1 MKDYAKAILVK
12 ISEEKDDTESFE
24 ELSLLAKTAGY
35 ETVAEVFQRKER
47 PDKSFYLGKG
57 KLEELKQA
65 AEALEAGTVIFDND
79 NITGSQF
86 NNLEKYLDCA
96 VLDRATVIL
105 EIFAKHATTAE
116 GKLQVELA
124 RKKHSL
130 PRVLGQGTVLSR
142 QGGGGAGGGGA
153 RRGGGEQQLELDKR
167 TIRNEIRQLEE
178 RIDRLTT
185 ERRLRRKKRQNSKI
199 KSVSIVG
206 YTNAGKSTL
215 MNRLTKA
222 GIPEEDKLFAT
233 LDTTTRKLWVGPG
246 KEFFLTDTVG
256 FISGLPHE
264 FVKAFASTL
273 EETRYSDLILLV
285 HDCSGKDFA
294 FQYDVVNSV
303 LDSIGAADVPKII
316 VLNKIDVAEKIPL
329 LPQDN
334 VVLIS
339 AKTGN
344 GIDLLKEKI
353 TEALF
358 GEKVVWE

>member
-1 MKDYAKAILVK
+1 MKDYNKAVLVK
-12 ISEEKDDTESFE
+12 VSEEKDDTESLD
-24 ELSLLAKTAGY
+24 ELALLASTAGY
-35 ETVAEVFQRKER
+35 ETVARLFQRKDS
-47 PDKSFYLGKG
+47 PDKSYYLGKG
-57 KLEELKQA
+57 KLAELKEA
-65 AEALEAGTVIFDND
+65 LDALEAGTVIFDNE
-79 NITGSQF
+79 ISGSQF
-86 NNLEKYLDCA
+86 NNLEKYLDA
-96 VLDRATVIL
+96 TVLDRATVIL

-130 PRVLGQGTVLSR
+130 PRVLGQGAVLSR

-153 RRGGGEQQLELDKR
+153 RRGAGEQQLELDKR
-167 TIRNEIRQLEE
+167 TIRNEIRLLEE
-178 RIDRLTT
+178 RIDKLTA

-206 YTNAGKSTL
+206 YTNEGKSTL

-246 KEFFLTDTVG
+246 KEFVLTDTVG

-294 FQYDVVNSV
+294 FQYEVVNSV
-303 LDSIGAADVPKII
+303 LDSIGAADVPKIV
-316 VLNKIDVAEKIPL
+316 VLNKTDVAEKIPFL
-329 LPQDN
+329 EGDN
-334 VVLIS
+334 VVPIS
-339 AKTGN
+339 AKTGK

-353 TEALF
+353 TETLF

>member
-1 MKDYAKAILVK
+1 MKDYTKAILVK
-12 ISEEKDDTESFE
+12 ISGEKEDTESFG
-24 ELSLLAKTAGY
+24 ELALLAKTAGY

-47 PDKSFYLGKG
+47 PDKSYYLGKG

-65 AEALEAGTVIFDND
+65 AEALQAGTVIFDND
-79 NITGSQF
+79 DISGSQF
-86 NNLEKYLDCA
+86 NNLEKYLDCS

-116 GKLQVELA
+116 GKLQVELC

-130 PRVLGQGTVLSR
+130 PRVLGQGAVLSR

-178 RIDRLTT
+178 RIEKLIA
-185 ERRLRRKKRQNSKI
+185 ERRLRRKKRQNTKI

-273 EETRYSDLILLV
+273 EETRYSDLIMTV
-285 HDCSGKDFA
+285 YDCSGKDFSL
-294 FQYDVVNSV
+294 QYDVVKSV
-303 LDSIGAADVPKII
+303 LSSIGADDVPKIV
-316 VLNKIDVAEKIPL
+316 VLNKIDVAEKIPF
-329 LPQDN
+329 LPEDN

-339 AKTGN
+339 AKTGK
-344 GIDLLKEKI
+344 GIDELKEKI
-353 TEALF
+353 TETLF